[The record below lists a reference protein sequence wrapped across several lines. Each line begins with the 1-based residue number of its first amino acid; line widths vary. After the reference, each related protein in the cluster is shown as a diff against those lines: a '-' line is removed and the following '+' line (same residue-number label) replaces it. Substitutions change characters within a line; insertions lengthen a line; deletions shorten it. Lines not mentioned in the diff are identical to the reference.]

1 MSEAEEDKAM
11 IAVDG
16 EHSFDAFA
24 TSTGAPLTVPAFFPT
39 AAGKAVTAFATGAG
53 APANI

>member
-1 MSEAEEDKAM
+1 VSEAEEDKAM